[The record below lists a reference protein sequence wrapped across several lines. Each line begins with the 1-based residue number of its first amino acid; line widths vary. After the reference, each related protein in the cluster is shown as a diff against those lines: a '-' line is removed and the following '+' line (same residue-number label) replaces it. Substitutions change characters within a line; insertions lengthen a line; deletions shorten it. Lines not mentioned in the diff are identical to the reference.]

1 MPRRRVLLLLVLY
14 LGLIGGGVAA
24 GRGLTE
30 FAVLDIWPS
39 NEARVHGMIMT
50 ATAIYVVSAA
60 VPFVPGAE
68 VGWALIV
75 TLGPDIVPLV
85 YLSMVGAL
93 LLAFGIGRLV
103 PARLI
108 AAVFGYVGLAR
119 ARDLALH
126 MAPLAPEDRLQLLI
140 AAAPRRVVPFLL
152 RHRHLALAV
161 AFNVPGNTLVGG
173 GGGLAFVA
181 GMSGLYRFP
190 DYLLTVVL
198 AIAPVPL
205 LVLVT
210 GSLP

>member
-1 MPRRRVLLLLVLY
+1 MPRRRILLLLALY

-24 GRGLTE
+24 GRGLTA

-68 VGWALIV
+68 VGWGLIV
-75 TLGPDIVPLV
+75 TLGPRIVPLV

-108 AAVFGYVGLAR
+108 AAVFDYVGLAR
-119 ARDLALH
+119 ARDLALR

-161 AFNVPGNTLVGG
+161 AFNIPGNTLIGG
-173 GGGLAFVA
+173 GGGLAFAA

-190 DYLLTVVL
+190 GYLLTVVL

-205 LVLVT
+205 LVLLT
-210 GSLP
+210 DSLP